1 MSHYLAKRYARSL
14 LRLLPH
20 DCEQEGVLA
29 ECGLSQ
35 AALAGEG
42 EVSVETYSLL
52 FSVVLL
58 RLQPVLHGDQAEHL
72 SQFSGYRLI
81 LNAMIQAGDLGEA
94 IILGD
99 ALMRRLLPGGEGFK
113 LVRNGDST
121 EWQFQL
127 PDIDGD
133 SDWSAETLSVTQL
146 QWMPGLRGHAI
157 SLWMW
162 HRLACWLTGSYIA
175 LDSVAVTDSPPSSP
189 SRVPSLFDCPLKFDR
204 DSCSISFAAHYLEH
218 PVNRSADQVQAMLE
232 RFPCDLFYVDQRSH
246 TDAER
251 IASMIGQD
259 FSRPIP
265 GVEEVAKRM
274 NMSVPTLHRHLQ
286 KEHTSYQKIKND
298 CRYQAAVDFLGQEA
312 YTVDQVANLLG
323 YSDTST
329 FYRAF
334 KKWAGMTP
342 MEYRASKP
350 EKSHWR

>member
-1 MSHYLAKRYARSL
+1 MSHFLAKRYARSL

-81 LNAMIQAGDLGEA
+81 LNAMIQASDLGGA
-94 IILGD
+94 ILLGD
-99 ALMRRLLPGGEGFK
+99 ALMRRLLPGGEGFQ
-113 LVRNGDST
+113 LVRNGDSV

-127 PDIDGD
+127 PDIAGD
-133 SDWSAETLSVTQL
+133 SDWCAETLSVTQL

-162 HRLACWLTGSYIA
+162 HRLAGWLIGNFIV
-175 LDSVAVTDSPPSSP
+175 LDSVAVTDSQPTTP
-189 SRVPSLFDCPLKFDR
+189 SRIPSLFDCPLNFDR
-204 DSCSISFAAHYLEH
+204 DNCSISFAAHHLES
-218 PVNRSADQVQAMLE
+218 PINRSADQVQAMLE

-298 CRYQAAVDFLGQEA
+298 CRYKAAVACLQQEA
-312 YTVDQVANLLG
+312 YTVDQIANLLG

-342 MEYRASKP
+342 MEYRANKP
-350 EKSHWR
+350 EKPH